1 MSRLLCRTFFTAS
14 RLLHKD
20 FVSKVPGMGDS
31 ITEGSL
37 IKLVAKLGALVKQ
50 DEIVAVIE
58 TDKVRAWRKAATGGR
73 QRVGCGTAAHSHVS
87 PLPPC
92 LTPTLSCAR
101 THARNARTHPP
112 NHTR

>member
-1 MSRLLCRTFFTAS
+1 MSRLCRTFFTAS
-14 RLLHKD
+14 RFLHKD

-58 TDKVRAWRKAATGGR
+58 TDKVRG
-73 QRVGCGTAAHSHVS
+73 VGSQAGAGDMGCRAGLQPCALPCTFPHPQQLPAHPHT
-87 PLPPC
+87 PHQPH
-92 LTPTLSCAR
+92 LTR
-101 THARNARTHPP
+101 
-112 NHTR
+112 

>member
-1 MSRLLCRTFFTAS
+1 MSRNLCRTFFTAS
-14 RLLHKD
+14 RFLHKD

-58 TDKVRAWRKAATGGR
+58 TDKVRGVGQPGRRWGSAWAVVQVYSLA
-73 QRVGCGTAAHSHVS
+73 
-87 PLPPC
+87 PC
-92 LTPTLSCAR
+92 LAPSLTPNNFLY
-101 THARNARTHPP
+101 THTHTQHQPH
-112 NHTR
+112 HTR